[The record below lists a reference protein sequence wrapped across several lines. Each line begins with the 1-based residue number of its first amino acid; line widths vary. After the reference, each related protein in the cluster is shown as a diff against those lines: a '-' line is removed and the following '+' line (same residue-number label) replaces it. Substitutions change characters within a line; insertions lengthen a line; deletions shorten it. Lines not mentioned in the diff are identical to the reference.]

1 MAIHAMKVEDFHS
14 KGHFGNSAVVVYAQT
29 KRNDMGNR
37 GIKGLAHKLGY
48 IFSKRDKKKIAVLL
62 FAVIVGSLLELL
74 SVSIF
79 TPFVNI
85 IMNQDSIQKT
95 WYLKWLYDL
104 FGFHSNKG
112 FLGFLSVCIMIVYV
126 LKNVYLILERSY
138 MFKFSYNTQKNLSTR
153 LLVTYMKE
161 PYTFH
166 LNKNIATLQRSLQE
180 DTSQFMQVILYS
192 LELITEVV
200 TCSVLGIFLLIV
212 SKSITLVVLV
222 LLVLC
227 IGLFFFITKRYARGL
242 GQKNQG
248 YRGMIFQWMNQ
259 SLGGIKEIKIL
270 NREQYFVDEYQKYYA
285 KFARG
290 LRISRVISIL
300 PKYIVE
306 AVCMTGLLTA
316 IIIKMFFGEAD
327 IIYYVPQ
334 LAVFAVA
341 ALRLMP
347 SVGKINEY
355 TTSILYAL
363 PSVDLVYHDLTEI
376 EAYVERQD
384 NEVKE
389 SWNLEREIRAEH
401 VTYHYPDVEEAVI
414 RDADFTIKKGQTVAF
429 IGASGAGKTTMV
441 DIILGLLEPQ
451 QGRIMADGLN
461 VHKKPKTFH
470 AQVGYIPQVI
480 YLSDDTIRNNIAF
493 GVRESEIDEAAIQRA
508 VEKAQLT
515 EFIGSLPHGLGTLV
529 GDRGVR
535 LSGGQRQRI
544 GIARALYH
552 DPEILVLDEATSAL
566 DNDTE
571 AAVMEAVENL
581 QGTKTMIIIAHRLTT
596 IRNVDVIYEVG
607 DGKVVERR
615 KDEVFGEPENLEEV

>member
-1 MAIHAMKVEDFHS
+1 MSGALSITE
-14 KGHFGNSAVVVYAQT
+14 FGVSE
-29 KRNDMGNR
+29 REGMNR
-37 GIKGLAHKLGY
+37 TGIRGLFYKLGY
-48 IFSKRDKKKIAVLL
+48 IFNKRDKRNIAILL
-62 FAVIVGSLLELL
+62 VAVIVGSFLEL
-74 SVSIF
+74 SAVAVF
-79 TPFVNI
+79 RPFADI
-85 IMNQDSIQKT
+85 LMNPDAIQKK
-95 WYLKWLYDL
+95 WYLIWIYDF
-104 FGFHSNKG
+104 FGCQTYKE
-112 FLGFLSVCIMIVYV
+112 FLTVLSICIIVIYV
-126 LKNVYLILERSY
+126 VKNVYLICERSY
-138 MFKFSYNTQKNLSTR
+138 MFKFSYDTQKNLSTR

-200 TCSVLGIFLLIV
+200 TCTVLGIFLLIE
-212 SKSITLVVLV
+212 SKSITIVVLS
-222 LLVLC
+222 LLCLC
-227 IGLFFFITKRYARGL
+227 VGVFFFITKKYARGL
-242 GQKNQG
+242 GQKNQR

-270 NREQYFVDEYQKYYA
+270 DREQYFIDEYQSYYA
-285 KFARG
+285 KFSRG

-306 AVCMTGLLTA
+306 AVCMTGLLLA
-316 IIIKMFFGEAD
+316 IIIKMYFGGAD
-327 IIYYVPQ
+327 VIYYLPQ
-334 LAVFAVA
+334 LAVFAIA

-363 PSVDLVYHDLTEI
+363 PSVDLVYHDLNEI
-376 EAYVERQD
+376 ASYVERQD
-384 NEVKE
+384 GEVKE
-389 SWNLEREIRAEH
+389 DWNLEKEIRVEH
-401 VTYHYPDVEEAVI
+401 VTYTYPNVEEPVI
-414 RDADFTIKKGQTVAF
+414 READLVIEKGSTVAF

-441 DIILGLLEPQ
+441 DLILGLLEPQ
-451 QGRIMADGLN
+451 EGRIMADELN
-461 VHKKPKTFH
+461 VHERPRTFH
-470 AQVGYIPQVI
+470 AQIGYIPQVI

-493 GVRESEIDEAAIQRA
+493 GVKQEEIDEQA
-508 VEKAQLT
+508 VLQAMEKAQLSD
-515 EFIGSLPHGLGTLV
+515 FINSLPHGLDTIV

-571 AAVMEAVENL
+571 TAVMEAVENL
-581 QGTKTMIIIAHRLTT
+581 QGIKTMIIIAHRLTT
-596 IRNVDVIYEVG
+596 IRNVDRIYEVE
-607 DGKVVERR
+607 DGKVIEKSK
-615 KDEVFGEPENLEEV
+615 KDVFGEQAGGQED

>member
-1 MAIHAMKVEDFHS
+1 M
-14 KGHFGNSAVVVYAQT
+14 
-29 KRNDMGNR
+29 
-37 GIKGLAHKLGY
+37 GY
-48 IFSKRDKKKIAVLL
+48 IFDRRDKKKLAILL
-62 FAVIVGSLLELL
+62 LAVIVGSFLEL
-74 SVSIF
+74 SAVAIF
-79 TPFVNI
+79 SPFADI
-85 IMNQDSIQKT
+85 LMNLDSIQKT
-95 WYLKWLYDL
+95 WYLKRIYDIL
-104 FGFHSNKG
+104 GCQSNKE
-112 FLGFLSVCIMIVYV
+112 FLAFLSVCIIVIYV
-126 LKNVYLILERSY
+126 VKNIYLICERSY
-138 MFKFSYNTQKNLSTR
+138 MFKFSYDTQKNLSTR

-180 DTSQFMQVILYS
+180 DTGQFMQVILYS

-200 TCSVLGIFLLIV
+200 TCAVLGIFLLIE
-212 SKSITLVVLV
+212 SKSITIVVLS
-222 LLVLC
+222 LLCVC
-227 IGLFFFITKRYARGL
+227 VGLFFFITKKYARGL
-242 GQKNQG
+242 GQKNQR

-270 NREQYFVDEYQKYYA
+270 DREQYFIDEYQSYYT

-306 AVCMTGLLTA
+306 AVCMTGLLLA
-316 IIIKMFFGEAD
+316 IIIKMYFGEAD
-327 IIYYVPQ
+327 VIYYLPQ

-363 PSVDLVYHDLTEI
+363 PSVDLVYHDLNEI
-376 EAYVERQD
+376 AAYVEQQD
-384 NEVKE
+384 GEVKE
-389 SWNLEREIRAEH
+389 DWNLENGIRVEH
-401 VTYHYPDVEEAVI
+401 VTYTYPDVEEPVI
-414 RDADFTIKKGQTVAF
+414 RGADFAIPKGSTVAF

-451 QGRIMADGLN
+451 EGRIMADGLN
-461 VHKKPKTFH
+461 VHEKPKTFH

-493 GVRESEIDEAAIQRA
+493 GVKESEIDETA
-508 VEKAQLT
+508 VRLAVSKAQLT
-515 EFIGSLPHGLGTLV
+515 EFIDSLPHGLDTIV

-596 IRNVDVIYEVG
+596 IRNVDMIYEVE
-607 DGKVVERR
+607 DGKVVE
-615 KDEVFGEPENLEEV
+615 KSKTEVFGEQ